1 MESSQ
6 DFPLLI
12 AKKGPLDGQR
22 WSLSNPIVIGRDAHC
37 DIIIDDRQ
45 VSRFHVRLTPTF
57 EGIVLEDLG
66 SKNGSHCNGNL
77 VSNPIVLQDGDIVQV
92 SLIQQFVFFS
102 SDATVPLSGDQEQEL
117 SLKLDL
123 RSRRV
128 WVLNQLIVPSL
139 SALQFHLLQ
148 ILFERSGQVVSRQEL
163 VSWVWGEDQSLGVSD
178 QALDALIRRLRDKIA
193 EIDPE
198 HTYIVTVRGHGLR
211 LDNPGLFR

>member
-102 SDATVPLSGDQEQEL
+102 SDATAPLSGDQEQEL

-163 VSWVWGEDQSLGVSD
+163 VSWVWGEDQSVGVSD

-198 HTYIVTVRGHGLR
+198 HTYIVTVRGHGIR